1 MFNFKNSFAAFA
13 CAFLFIGALGT
24 QLVPAS
30 SDDKDKGQR
39 KFYLT
44 ETKHNGGQAKSACA
58 EGYHMASIW
67 EIHDPTNLRYNTELG
82 LTNTDSGFGPPSGD
96 FTDFE
101 ELLPAGWVR
110 TGNTSSSGTVT
121 GVNCFAWTD
130 SSATGGTI
138 VYLEHRWELANP
150 PTFVSPWGSK
160 VRPCNSNWHVWCV
173 QN

>member
-1 MFNFKNSFAAFA
+1 VFNFKNSLAAFA

-24 QLVPAS
+24 QLAPAS

-82 LTNTDSGFGPPSGD
+82 FSTPDSGVGPPSGD
-96 FTDFE
+96 IFDDD
-101 ELLPAGWVR
+101 LALPAGWVR
-110 TGNTSSSGTVT
+110 TGGGFSTGTIP

-130 SSATGGTI
+130 PAASGGTL
-138 VYLEHRWELANP
+138 VYLERRWDVANAH
-150 PTFVSPWGSK
+150 TAISPWGSR